1 VGREEEKVERRRRR
15 RRKREIG
22 RLLDHAEEASAA
34 AFRVYGRKIL
44 CNRWWFQ
51 GLEIWLVVRFCGS
64 GRVVF
69 LWSSRSVWR
78 QLRP

>member
-34 AFRVYGRKIL
+34 ASEYM
-44 CNRWWFQ
+44 
-51 GLEIWLVVRFCGS
+51 EERFCAIG
-64 GRVVF
+64 GGF
-69 LWSSRSVWR
+69 KHLKFGWW
-78 QLRP
+78 